1 MRRLIAVRALHAV
14 VVLFLVTTIAFF
26 LLHLA
31 PGDPF
36 SLDNTGVPPEVRI
49 RMRQQFGYDRPV
61 LEQYL
66 RYLGRVAQGDF
77 GYSHMLRVP
86 VIRALGDAIPRTLL
100 LMGSALTLSF
110 ALGIWLGV
118 FEARHRDTKLGRVT
132 NGASLFVYS
141 LPDFWLALMILL
153 TFAYWIPALPPGGMT
168 DPVMH
173 DFMSPVQA
181 MLDIGKHLLLP
192 LFTLTLIISAVVA
205 RFQRAALFET
215 LPLEFIRA
223 ARAKGVPES
232 DLIGTHALRNSL
244 LPMITLAGFAFPAL
258 LGGAVFVERV
268 FNWPGMGMMVV
279 SAIAQRDYALVVG
292 AVVLGG
298 FMVVVGNLLADI
310 AYGLADPRV
319 RVR

>member
-14 VVLFLVTTIAFF
+14 VVLFLVATIAFF

-36 SLDNTGVPPEVRI
+36 SLDNPGVPPEVAA
-49 RMRQQFGYDRPV
+49 RMRAQFGYDRPAT
-61 LEQYL
+61 EQFA
-66 RYLGRVAQGDF
+66 RYLGRVAQGDL
-77 GYSHMLRVP
+77 GYSHTLRVP
-86 VIRALGDAIPRTLL
+86 VIRALAAAVPRTLL
-100 LMGSALTLSF
+100 LMGSALALSF

-118 FEARHRDTKLGRVT
+118 FEARHRGTPRARAA

-173 DFMSPVQA
+173 DYMTPWQA
-181 MLDIGKHLLLP
+181 MLDILRHLVLP
-192 LFTLTLIISAVVA
+192 LLTLTLIISAVVA
-205 RFQRAALFET
+205 RYQRSAIFET
-215 LPLEFIRA
+215 LPLDFMRT
-223 ARAKGVPES
+223 ARAKGVPDPQLVS
-232 DLIGTHALRNSL
+232 RHALRNSL
-244 LPMITLAGFAFPAL
+244 LPMITLAGFTFPAL

-268 FNWPGMGMMVV
+268 FNWPGMGLMVV
-279 SAIAQRDYALVVG
+279 NAIAQRDYALVVG
-292 AVVLGG
+292 AMVLGG
-298 FMVVVGNLLADI
+298 FLVVLGNLLADI
-310 AYGLADPRV
+310 CYGLADPRV

>member
-14 VVLFLVTTIAFF
+14 VVLFFVATIAFL

-36 SLDNTGVPPEVRI
+36 SQEHPNIPPEVSARL
-49 RMRQQFGYDRPV
+49 RAQFGYDRPV
-61 LEQYL
+61 AEQYV
-66 RYLGRVAQGDF
+66 RYLGRVAQGDL

-86 VIRALGDAIPRTLL
+86 VVRALADAVPRTLL
-100 LMGSALTLSF
+100 LMGSALALSF

-118 FEARHRDTKLGRVT
+118 FEARNRGTRAAGLA

-153 TFAYWIPALPPGGMT
+153 TFAYWIPALPAGGMV

-173 DFMSPVQA
+173 EYMAPGRA
-181 MLDIGKHLLLP
+181 ALDVLRHLLLP
-192 LFTLTLIISAVVA
+192 LLTLTLIISAFVA
-205 RFQRAALFET
+205 RFQRSALFDT
-215 LPLEFIRA
+215 LHLDFMRT
-223 ARAKGVPES
+223 ARAKGVPEAQLVS
-232 DLIGTHALRNSL
+232 RHALRNAL

-268 FNWPGMGMMVV
+268 FNWPGMGFLLV

-292 AVVLGG
+292 AVLLGG
-298 FMVVVGNLLADI
+298 VMVVLGNLLADI
-310 AYGLADPRV
+310 CYGWADPRV

>member
-14 VVLFLVTTIAFF
+14 VVLFLVATIAFF

-36 SLDNTGVPPEVRI
+36 SLDNPAVPPEVRT
-49 RMRQQFGYDRPV
+49 RMREQFGYDRPV
-61 LEQYL
+61 VEQYV
-66 RYLGRVAQGDF
+66 RYLGRVVQGDF
-77 GYSHMLRVP
+77 GYSHTLRVP
-86 VIRALGDAIPRTLL
+86 VIRALADVVPRTLL

-110 ALGIWLGV
+110 AIGIWLGV
-118 FEARHRDTKLGRVT
+118 FEARRPNTRAGRVA

-153 TFAYWIPALPPGGMT
+153 TFAYWIPALPAGGMT

-173 DFMSPVQA
+173 DYMSPLQA
-181 MLDIGKHLLLP
+181 ALDIGRHLLLP
-192 LFTLTLIISAVVA
+192 LVTLTLIISAVVA
-205 RFQRAALFET
+205 RFQRSALFDT
-215 LPLEFIRA
+215 MSLEFMRT
-223 ARAKGVPES
+223 ARAKGVPEP
-232 DLIGTHALRNSL
+232 DIIARHALRNSL

-279 SAIAQRDYALVVG
+279 SAIGGRDYALVVG
-292 AVVLGG
+292 ALLLGG

-310 AYGLADPRV
+310 AYGIADPRV

>member
-36 SLDNTGVPPEVRI
+36 SLDNPAIPPEVSA
-49 RMRQQFGYDRPV
+49 RMRAQFGYDRPV
-61 LEQYL
+61 PEQFA

-86 VIRALGDAIPRTLL
+86 VARALGDAIPRTLL
-100 LMGSALTLSF
+100 LMGSALVLSF
-110 ALGIWLGV
+110 SLGIWLGV
-118 FEARHRDTKLGRVT
+118 FEARHHGTTKAHAA

-153 TFAYWIPALPPGGMT
+153 TFAYWIPALPPGGMK

-173 DFMSPVQA
+173 DYMTPWQA
-181 MLDIGKHLLLP
+181 ALDVARHLALP
-192 LFTLTLIISAVVA
+192 LLTLTLIISAVVA
-205 RFQRAALFET
+205 RFQRSALFDT
-215 LPLEFIRA
+215 LPLEFMRA
-223 ARAKGVPES
+223 ARAKGVPEP
-232 DLIGTHALRNSL
+232 DLVRRHALRNSL

-258 LGGAVFVERV
+258 LGGSVFVERV
-268 FNWPGMGMMVV
+268 FNWPGMGLLVV
-279 SAIAQRDYALVVG
+279 NAIAQRDYALVVG

-298 FMVVVGNLLADI
+298 FLVTLGNLLADI
-310 AYGLADPRV
+310 AYGWADPRV

>member
-14 VVLFLVTTIAFF
+14 VVLLLVTTIAFF

-36 SLDNTGVPPEVRI
+36 SLDNPAIPPEVSA
-49 RMRQQFGYDRPV
+49 RMRAQFGYDRPV
-61 LEQYL
+61 PEQYA

-77 GYSHMLRVP
+77 GYSHMMRVP
-86 VIRALGDAIPRTLL
+86 VVRALGDAIPRTLL
-100 LMGSALTLSF
+100 LMGSALVLSF

-118 FEARHRDTKLGRVT
+118 FEARHRGTAKARAA

-153 TFAYWIPALPPGGMT
+153 TFAYWIPALPSGGMT

-173 DFMSPVQA
+173 DYMSPWQA
-181 MLDIGKHLLLP
+181 ALDVGRHLVLP
-192 LFTLTLIISAVVA
+192 LLTLTLIISAVVA
-205 RFQRAALFET
+205 RFQRSALFDT
-215 LPLEFIRA
+215 LPLDFMRT
-223 ARAKGVPES
+223 ARAKGVPEPE
-232 DLIGTHALRNSL
+232 LVGRHALRNSL

-268 FNWPGMGMMVV
+268 FNWPGMGLLVV
-279 SAIAQRDYALVVG
+279 NAIAQRDYALVVG
-292 AVVLGG
+292 AVLLGG
-298 FMVVVGNLLADI
+298 FLVVLGNLLADI
-310 AYGLADPRV
+310 CYGWADPRV

>member
-36 SLDNTGVPPEVRI
+36 SLDNPAIPPEVSA
-49 RMRQQFGYDRPV
+49 RMRAQFGYDRPV
-61 LEQYL
+61 PEQFA

-86 VIRALGDAIPRTLL
+86 VVRALGDAIPRTLL
-100 LMGSALTLSF
+100 LMGSALVLSF
-110 ALGIWLGV
+110 SLGIWLGV
-118 FEARHRDTKLGRVT
+118 FEARHRGTTKARAA

-153 TFAYWIPALPPGGMT
+153 TFAYWIPALPSGGMT

-173 DFMSPVQA
+173 DYMTPWQA
-181 MLDIGKHLLLP
+181 ALDVGRHLALP
-192 LFTLTLIISAVVA
+192 LLTLTLIISAVVA
-205 RFQRAALFET
+205 RFQRSALFET
-215 LPLEFIRA
+215 LPLEFMRT
-223 ARAKGVPES
+223 ARAKGVPEPE
-232 DLIGTHALRNSL
+232 LVGRHALRNSL

-258 LGGAVFVERV
+258 LGGSVFVERV
-268 FNWPGMGMMVV
+268 FNWPGMGLLVV
-279 SAIAQRDYALVVG
+279 NAIAQRDYALVVG

-298 FMVVVGNLLADI
+298 FLVTLGNLLADI
-310 AYGLADPRV
+310 AYGWADPRV

>member
-36 SLDNTGVPPEVRI
+36 SLDHPGIPPEVGD

-61 LEQYL
+61 LEQYI
-66 RYLGRVAQGDF
+66 RYLGRVVQGDF

-86 VIRALGDAIPRTLL
+86 VATALAAAVPRTLL
-100 LMGSALTLSF
+100 LMSAALVLSF
-110 ALGIWLGV
+110 ALGIALGV
-118 FEARHRDTKLGRVT
+118 FEARRKESAAGRAA
-132 NGASLFVYS
+132 NGATLFVYS

-153 TFAYWIPALPPGGMT
+153 TFAYWIPALPAGGMI

-173 DFMSPVQA
+173 EYMSPGRA
-181 MLDIGKHLLLP
+181 ALDVARHMILP
-192 LFTLTLIISAVVA
+192 LLTLTLIISAVVA
-205 RFQRAALFET
+205 RFQRSALFET
-215 LPLEFIRA
+215 LPLEFMRT
-223 ARAKGVPES
+223 ARAKGVSER
-232 DLIGTHALRNSL
+232 DLVRRHALRNAL

-258 LGGAVFVERV
+258 IGGAVFVERV
-268 FNWPGMGMMVV
+268 FNWPGMGSLVV
-279 SAIAQRDYALVVG
+279 AAIAQRDYALVVG
-292 AVVLGG
+292 SVLLGG
-298 FMVVVGNLLADI
+298 FMVVLGNLLADL
-310 AYGLADPRV
+310 AYGWADPRV